1 MVKLR
6 INALEKEIE
15 RYKAQVEA
23 LPAHVTS
30 EMTSAELLQRIET
43 LEKVP
48 IPRKRLANVSK
59 TKSSAPNFRQWKQP
73 STKPTNKI
81 NGRLWN

>member
-1 MVKLR
+1 MVKWR

-23 LPAHVTS
+23 LPAQATS
-30 EMTSAELLQRIET
+30 EMSSAELLQKVET
-43 LEKVP
+43 LEKVSSS
-48 IPRKRLANVSK
+48 RKRLANASK
-59 TKSSAPNFRQWKQP
+59 TKSSALNFRRWKQP

>member
-23 LPAHVTS
+23 LPAQVTS
-30 EMTSAELLQRIET
+30 EMSSAELLQRIET

-48 IPRKRLANVSK
+48 IPRK
-59 TKSSAPNFRQWKQP
+59 
-73 STKPTNKI
+73 
-81 NGRLWN
+81 